1 MAKYTSNP
9 RQLGTNKSNN
19 LPSDSP
25 VIESSGEGYRYMSGI
40 AKEYISSPEAYLQ
53 RSVIID
59 NKTYSFKK
67 IVDSYSRSEVLGSQ
81 LSNIVINPWE
91 YGIMPDNSV
100 IAYIIDKK
108 ASVKGMLPV
117 ICYPF
122 FPSHFSLPVK
132 PGEHIWIIK
141 ESAYSREV
149 YYWMCRKTGAKY
161 TEDTNYTHLERLE
174 AINEELIPG
183 DPQANRVLLSNET
196 PEPRELNNFSNMIDS
211 NLPDGYSNGRIVA
224 ESLAFKEEFTSEP
237 VPPVR
242 KKCGDTLIQ
251 GSNNNLI
258 HLTTEKFLRNE
269 ENSLY
274 FTGKTTQLP
283 DAVSNSVT
291 QTGRMPLS
299 PAIDICVGRKKES
312 LLSLVN
318 ASDDTEKSN
327 DLIIVKNTRQPDFVG
342 LENYEI
348 DKLGELSEEN
358 NSFNTTI
365 STDTNAT
372 DCGARLYLSNN
383 CAVDETFGSSFDV
396 LDTLGGSGL
405 VTYADHNRVI
415 ADNSLR
421 LANRIGESFLNMD
434 SSGNI
439 VIKSSINNGQQFLSL
454 RNNGV
459 SRLQARDKIE
469 FAVSSDNDVDV
480 NTVNEPYVLY
490 SELAPFLKKVSGDV
504 AFFNQIINL
513 LMSVLQSFPPVAAI
527 YQPLVQA
534 REARDNGSSAGMTVS
549 IPEQVIKDDKDNIL
563 KTIPAYTL
571 AIPAETLGDN
581 INISNFVTEAQEVVD
596 VLIKST
602 KIFGEANDK
611 D

>member
-1 MAKYTSNP
+1 MPEYTSNL
-9 RQLGTNKSNN
+9 REKGSTKSNHQS
-19 LPSDSP
+19 SDRP

-40 AKEYISSPEAYLQ
+40 AKEYISNPEAYLQ

-59 NKTYSFKK
+59 NKTHSFKA
-67 IVDSYSRSEVLGSQ
+67 IVDSYSRNGLLGNQ

-183 DPQANRVLLSNET
+183 DTQINGSLFVHHVA
-196 PEPRELNNFSNMIDS
+196 EPSALNTFNNMIDT
-211 NLPDGYSNGRIVA
+211 NLPEGFSNGRIVA

-269 ENSLY
+269 DNSLY
-274 FTGKTTQLP
+274 FTGKTTQLSG
-283 DAVSNSVT
+283 DNSVS

-312 LLSLVN
+312 LLNLAN
-318 ASDDTEKSN
+318 ASDDSAKSN
-327 DLIIVKNTRQPDFVG
+327 DLMIVKNKRQPEFVG

-348 DKLGELSEEN
+348 DKLGELSEQQ

-396 LDTLGGSGL
+396 LDTLGGSCL
-405 VTYADHNRVI
+405 ATYADHNRVI

-534 REARDNGSSAGMTVS
+534 RAARDNGASAGMTVS
-549 IPEQVIKDDKDNIL
+549 IPEQEIKDKDDKIL
-563 KTIPAYTL
+563 HTIPKYTL
-571 AIPAETLGDN
+571 SIPAETLGDN